1 MTKEKGGEFCGGGG
15 RVDTPMRT
23 MGGAVGKLEFLSE
36 HTFLNDAKDFFLQ
49 LRSIFQSLI

>member
-1 MTKEKGGEFCGGGG
+1 MGGGGG
-15 RVDTPMRT
+15 RVYTPMRT

-36 HTFLNDAKDFFLQ
+36 HTFLNDAKVFLLQ